1 MHIIDRHWKRGFVS
15 GAKPS
20 PQEEAFLSYTF
31 WQNISVLNTAAKLGR
46 FGIFASSKN
55 HLALFFVPL
64 AVALSVKSS
73 VAEIAL

>member
-1 MHIIDRHWKRGFVS
+1 M
-15 GAKPS
+15 
-20 PQEEAFLSYTF
+20 LS
-31 WQNISVLNTAAKLGR
+31 TAAKLGR
-46 FGIFASSKN
+46 FGRFASSEN